1 MSPAPFPGK
10 KLSMRFKTFDIDTN
24 QKATMTEIKRDW
36 DILTDEERKAAID
49 EIIGYFATER
59 NEEIGV
65 ITAGDL
71 LDMFL
76 RTTSGNIYNHAL
88 DDVHPLLEKNLTTT
102 LLDID
107 ISLRKNKP

>member
-1 MSPAPFPGK
+1 MA
-10 KLSMRFKTFDIDTN
+10 
-24 QKATMTEIKRDW
+24 EIKRGW
-36 DILTDEERKAAID
+36 DILSDEERKGAID

-65 ITAGDL
+65 IAAGEL

-76 RTTSGNIYNHAL
+76 RTAGSTIYNHAL
-88 DDVHPLLEKNLTTT
+88 DDVKPLLEKSLATT

-107 ISLRKNKP
+107 VSLRKNKL

>member
-1 MSPAPFPGK
+1 
-10 KLSMRFKTFDIDTN
+10 
-24 QKATMTEIKRDW
+24 MTEIKRDW
-36 DILTDEERKAAID
+36 DILSNEERKAAID

-65 ITAGDL
+65 IAAGEL

-76 RTTSGNIYNHAL
+76 RTTGSTIYNYAL
-88 DDVHPLLEKNLTTT
+88 DDVRPLLEKSLATT

-107 ISLRKNKP
+107 TTLRKQKN